1 MRLGLFGGTFDPV
14 HVGHLVLAEQCRE
27 QCRLDQVW
35 LIPSGQPPHKRQIP
49 LTPGKLRAEMLDFAI
64 AGHPDFVVS
73 RMELDRQGPT
83 YTVDTLQH
91 LHDEDPSRELFF
103 LMGADSLADLAT
115 WREPERIA
123 ALATIVAVN
132 RGDRPLPER
141 AMLEQLVGETI
152 ARRVQFVTIPGIDLS
167 ASDLRRRA
175 RDGRSLRYLVPRPVE
190 IYIQQH
196 SLYRDT

>member
-14 HVGHLVLAEQCRE
+14 HIGHLVLAEQCRE

-35 LIPSGQPPHKRQIP
+35 LIPSGRPPHKREVP

-64 AGHPDFVVS
+64 AGHPQFVVS
-73 RMELDRQGPT
+73 RMELDREGPT
-83 YTVDTLQH
+83 YTVDTLQQ
-91 LHDEDPSRELFF
+91 LYDEDSTRELFF

-123 ALATIVAVN
+123 ELATIVAVN

-141 AMLEQLVGETI
+141 AMLEQLVGAAI

-190 IYIQQH
+190 IYIQQQG
-196 SLYRDT
+196 LYRDP